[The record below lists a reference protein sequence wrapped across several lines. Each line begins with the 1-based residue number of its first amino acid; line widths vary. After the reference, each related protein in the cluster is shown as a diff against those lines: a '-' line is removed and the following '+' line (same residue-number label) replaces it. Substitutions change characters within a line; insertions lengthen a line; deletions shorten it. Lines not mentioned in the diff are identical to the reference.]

1 MRGEV
6 RARTL
11 YGGVVCAMLKLQGE
25 RIYLAALERE
35 HCRRL
40 YEDEEYDFAHVA
52 EPLYIGASLESSEE
66 WYSDIQ
72 KRNGE
77 ENIRLGI
84 FLRPK
89 TGLCDGA
96 VIGDVALQGLDWR
109 NRKCSLGMG
118 IAKLENRSKGYGK
131 EAAALM
137 LGYAFGNLGLE
148 RVSASTLATNLPG
161 QKSLE
166 GVGFVLEGR
175 ARRSDWVAGEWVDKL
190 NYAILREE
198 FLRL

>member
-1 MRGEV
+1 
-6 RARTL
+6 
-11 YGGVVCAMLKLQGE
+11 MLKLQGK
-25 RIYLAALERE
+25 RIYLTALERE

-40 YEDEEYDFAHVA
+40 FEDEEYDFEHVA
-52 EPLYIGASLESSEE
+52 EPLYIGASLESSDD

-72 KRNGE
+72 KRNGD

-84 FLRPK
+84 FLRPES
-89 TGLCDGA
+89 GLCDGT

-109 NRKCSLGMG
+109 NRNCSLGLG
-118 IAKLENRSKGYGK
+118 IAKLENRGKGYGK
-131 EAAALM
+131 EAVSLL

-148 RVSASTLATNLPG
+148 RVSANTLATNIG
-161 QKSLE
+161 AQKSLE
-166 GVGFVLEGR
+166 GLGFVLEGR